1 MMVMK
6 QFQSGKRLVLVG
18 LGDDDQC
25 MEDDFAAWR
34 ELLWP
39 ELDQLLKDDG
49 SSTVATPYTA
59 AVLEYR
65 VVYHDDTYAS
75 ILDKSMSMSNGH
87 AVHDAQH
94 PCRYETGDHVGVYN
108 ENVIDIVEKA
118 ERLMDLSPDT
128 NFSVH
133 TDKEDGTPL
142 GGSSLLPP
150 FPACTIRTTLTRY
163 ADLLSFPK
171 KEGPLFSAL
180 LALAAH
186 ASDPSEAER
195 LRHLASPDEYAQWV
209 VASQRSLLEIMAE
222 FSSAK
227 PPLGVFFASV
237 APRLQPRYY
246 SISSSSRCI
255 EHGHLQDC
263 VMTALEKKT
272 VILVTHQV
280 EFLSQVNKILV
291 IEGGE
296 ITQSG
301 SYKELLMIGTTFE
314 QLVNAHKSSI
324 PVLNHTINQNKSE
337 IQSQY
342 MDRMEETRGSYPTK
356 ANSEGD
362 ISVKGLPGIQ
372 LTEEEEKEIGN
383 VGWKPFL
390 DYILVSKGSLML
402 SLVIITQ
409 IGFVALQAVS
419 SYWLAFGIQIPKIS
433 SGILIGVYTIISTT
447 STFFVYLRS
456 LSVALLGL
464 KASKAFFSDFTNSIF
479 NAPMLFFNST
489 PVERILTRVSSD
501 LCVVDFD
508 IPFSFSFVV
517 APLIESVTIIG
528 IMASVTWQ
536 VLFVAL
542 FAIVA
547 SKYVQGYYQASARE
561 LMRINGTTKAPVM
574 NYAAET
580 SLGVVTIRA
589 FNMANRFFQSYLK
602 LVDNDAKLF
611 FYSNATMEWLILKVE
626 ALQNLTLFTAIFRL
640 VLLPKG
646 YVDPGLVG
654 LSLSYALALTSTQVF
669 MIRWYSNL
677 ANYVISVE
685 RIKQFMHIPPE
696 PPAIVKD
703 RRAPFSWPSEGRIEL
718 QDLRRR
724 WAEIEM
730 EW

>member
-1 MMVMK
+1 M
-6 QFQSGKRLVLVG
+6 GLAGTGGTRLVPVG

-25 MEDDFAAWR
+25 MEDDF
-34 ELLWP
+34 LC
-39 ELDQLLKDDG
+39 
-49 SSTVATPYTA
+49 
-59 AVLEYR
+59 
-65 VVYHDDTYAS
+65 
-75 ILDKSMSMSNGH
+75 M
-87 AVHDAQH
+87 
-94 PCRYETGDHVGVYN
+94 
-108 ENVIDIVEKA
+108 
-118 ERLMDLSPDT
+118 
-128 NFSVH
+128 
-133 TDKEDGTPL
+133 
-142 GGSSLLPP
+142 
-150 FPACTIRTTLTRY
+150 
-163 ADLLSFPK
+163 
-171 KEGPLFSAL
+171 
-180 LALAAH
+180 
-186 ASDPSEAER
+186 
-195 LRHLASPDEYAQWV
+195 
-209 VASQRSLLEIMAE
+209 
-222 FSSAK
+222 
-227 PPLGVFFASV
+227 
-237 APRLQPRYY
+237 
-246 SISSSSRCI
+246 
-255 EHGHLQDC
+255 
-263 VMTALEKKT
+263 
-272 VILVTHQV
+272 
-280 EFLSQVNKILV
+280 V

-324 PVLNHTINQNKSE
+324 PVLDPTTNQNKSE

-342 MDRMEETRGSYPTK
+342 MDRMEETRGSYLTK
-356 ANSEGD
+356 ENSEGD

-372 LTEEEEKEIGN
+372 LTEEEKEIGN

-390 DYILVSKGSLML
+390 DYILISKGSLML
-402 SLVIITQ
+402 SSIIITH

-433 SGILIGVYTIISTT
+433 SGILIG
-447 STFFVYLRS
+447 LPR
-456 LSVALLGL
+456 LSSIN
-464 KASKAFFSDFTNSIF
+464 SKA
-479 NAPMLFFNST
+479 
-489 PVERILTRVSSD
+489 SSD

-508 IPFSFSFVV
+508 IPFSFAFVV

-536 VLFVAL
+536 VLFVAF
-542 FAIVA
+542 FATVA
-547 SKYVQGYYQASARE
+547 SKYVQGYYQASASE

-611 FYSNATMEWLILKVE
+611 FYSNATMEWLILRVE

-654 LSLSYALALTSTQVF
+654 LSLSYASALTSTQVF
-669 MIRWYSNL
+669 MIRWYSSL

-703 RRAPFSWPSEGRIEL
+703 RRPPSSWPSEGRIEL
-718 QDLRRR
+718 QDLRVRELIIASTCLYR
-724 WAEIEM
+724 
-730 EW
+730 